1 MSMRELTIVLS
12 RTSHP
17 GNIGACARAMKTM
30 CIKDLRLVNCVPHD
44 DKEAYSRSSGAED
57 ILFQAQTFAT
67 LEEAL
72 SDCHLVLGTSARPR
86 TGIHVP
92 VVMAQHLPTY
102 LSNEKQ
108 RGRIAV
114 VFGNEQSGLD
124 NHELAL
130 CERQIIVPTN
140 PDFSSLNLAS
150 CVQLISFMCMHNFF
164 DQAENAYQA
173 IDKKNDKAPATQA
186 QLHALTA
193 TIATMSLSKHAHK
206 LQKDSEKLLQLL
218 MRMHPNSDEVDF
230 LHGIFKRIGAINKI
244 F

>member
-1 MSMRELTIVLS
+1 MSPISFTIVLS

-30 CIKDLRLVNCVPHD
+30 SITDLRLVNCVSYD
-44 DKEAYSRSSGAED
+44 DKDAYSRSSGAED
-57 ILFQAQTFAT
+57 ILYKAT
-67 LEEAL
+67 TYASLPEAL
-72 SDCHLVLGTSARPR
+72 HDCHLVLGTSARTR
-86 TGIHVP
+86 TNINVP
-92 VVMAQHLPTY
+92 EVMANQLPGY
-102 LSNEKQ
+102 LATQNHVTKV
-108 RGRIAV
+108 AL

-150 CVQLISFMCMHNFF
+150 CVQLISFMCTHNFF
-164 DQAENAYQA
+164 DQPNIARQPV
-173 IDKKNDKAPATQA
+173 DKKTDSRPATQA

-206 LQKDSEKLLQLL
+206 MQKDSEKLLQLL

-230 LHGIFKRIGAINKI
+230 LHGIFKRIGAMNKT